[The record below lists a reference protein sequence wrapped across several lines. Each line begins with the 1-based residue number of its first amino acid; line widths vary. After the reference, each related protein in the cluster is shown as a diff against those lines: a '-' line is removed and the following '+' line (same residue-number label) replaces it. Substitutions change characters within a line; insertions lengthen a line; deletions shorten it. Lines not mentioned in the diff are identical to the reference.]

1 LGYLE
6 KDKRQGM
13 KFETFENEMD
23 IVGRAVTDTLNETA
37 SDLSRAAV
45 SAALV
50 EILTDVLVTGIPG
63 SKDTDIPEKWVFDM
77 MRALIKAKR
86 HERDNVTIN

>member
-1 LGYLE
+1 
-6 KDKRQGM
+6 M
-13 KFETFENEMD
+13 KFETFQDEMD
-23 IVGRAVTDTLNETA
+23 IVGKAVTDTLNETA

-50 EILTDVLVTGIPG
+50 EILTDVLVTGVPG
-63 SKDTDIPEKWVFDM
+63 SKDTDIPEEWVFDM
-77 MRALIKAKR
+77 MRELIKAKR

>member
-1 LGYLE
+1 
-6 KDKRQGM
+6 M
-13 KFETFENEMD
+13 KFETFQDEMD
-23 IVGRAVTDTLNETA
+23 IVGQAVTDTLNETA

-50 EILTDVLVTGIPG
+50 EILTDVLVTGVPG
-63 SKDTDIPEKWVFDM
+63 SKDTDIPEEWVFDM
-77 MRALIKAKR
+77 MRELIKAKR

>member
-1 LGYLE
+1 
-6 KDKRQGM
+6 M
-13 KFETFENEMD
+13 KFETFQDEMD
-23 IVGRAVTDTLNETA
+23 ILGRALTDTLNDKA

-50 EILTDVLVTGIPG
+50 EILTDVLVTGTPG
-63 SKDTDIPEKWVFDM
+63 SRDTDIPEEWVFDM
-77 MRALIKAKR
+77 MRELIAHKR